1 MTSLRPR
8 LLPVLLGALL
18 FIVLG
23 HLPSHAWPRPGIG
36 AASLDDP
43 TSPPYALFLP
53 AVALLVGI
61 RWLVAMVGTWL
72 RRHLQPLWLRTGTGR
87 AGRPTT
93 HGR

>member
-1 MTSLRPR
+1 

-72 RRHLQPLWLRTGTGR
+72 RRHLQPLCLRTGTGR
-87 AGRPTT
+87 AGRPTP
-93 HGR
+93 HAG